1 MKQKAFGAALSGRF
15 DSAAALIC
23 FLFFVF
29 GSAVGT
35 FSGSSLSSS
44 AMVVVNSV
52 QRGLFGYINGFSFL
66 FRFVGFSIFCFIVLY
81 ISSLCVAGFIFIL
94 PIFFIKGFSLSYSCA
109 ALISLA
115 GEDYIVPLVFYTLCD
130 IVICIPVLFY
140 CGIFSARYS
149 LSLTR
154 SVFSSQRS
162 RVYNSLYFKCFGFGA
177 AAFILAGLF
186 QRFII
191 PIFPVFHR
199 LHI

>member
-81 ISSLCVAGFIFIL
+81 ISSLCVVSDSFLPTHLEDSTIL
-94 PIFFIKGFSLSYSCA
+94 GNCSMIAFLG
-109 ALISLA
+109 
-115 GEDYIVPLVFYTLCD
+115 
-130 IVICIPVLFY
+130 
-140 CGIFSARYS
+140 
-149 LSLTR
+149 
-154 SVFSSQRS
+154 Q
-162 RVYNSLYFKCFGFGA
+162 NSFWSPNKEST
-177 AAFILAGLF
+177 
-186 QRFII
+186 
-191 PIFPVFHR
+191 
-199 LHI
+199 